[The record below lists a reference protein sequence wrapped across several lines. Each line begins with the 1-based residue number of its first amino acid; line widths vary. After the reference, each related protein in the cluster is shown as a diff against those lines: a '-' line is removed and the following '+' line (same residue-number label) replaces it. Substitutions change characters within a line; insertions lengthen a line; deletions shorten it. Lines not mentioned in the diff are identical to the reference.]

1 MFFPGGLMAGF
12 VFKLGRRHH
21 ADLLA
26 ICKDCNC
33 DQDSIEE
40 MDRRFGESIFLSPS
54 ENMKPASE

>member
-1 MFFPGGLMAGF
+1 MAGF